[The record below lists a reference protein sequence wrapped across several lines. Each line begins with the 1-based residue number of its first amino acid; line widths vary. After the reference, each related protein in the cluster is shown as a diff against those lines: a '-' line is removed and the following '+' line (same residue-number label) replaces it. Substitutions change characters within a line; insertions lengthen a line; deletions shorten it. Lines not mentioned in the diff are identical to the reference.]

1 MSSVDERIVEMRFEN
16 DQFEKGVTTSLKT
29 LDKLKA
35 GLNLD
40 GAANSLNNLQTSAN
54 NLDISHISDG
64 VDKITDRFSLL
75 GIAADQVIR
84 MATNGLIGLGKS
96 LADTVKG
103 LTTDQILGGFSKYER
118 ETKSIQVLMNATG
131 KSMKEVLEYT
141 DKLKWYTDETS
152 YSYADIID
160 NIGKFTNAG
169 IPLDDAA
176 TSLIGISNAA
186 GLAGSSVQDATHAY
200 EGFSKAMGQH
210 YMDNRTWSWIKT
222 AHMDTIALKQEF
234 IDAAVEAKTLAKET
248 KLNKA
253 TKELETHYY
262 VADKRGRAIRK
273 YEVSAQNFESTLQ
286 YNHWLTDKVMTNGL
300 NKFGKATEQIY
311 QEYLRTGHLTSEI
324 IEEMGGDLDG
334 LGVKAFKASQEA
346 RTFTDAIDATKD
358 AVSTGWSTSFRYIF
372 GDYEEAVKLWSRVT
386 EELYDVFAG
395 GNGARNDMLKEWHDK
410 GGYKILWSSIEN
422 IWEAAKSIG
431 NSIKEVFD
439 EFFPPA
445 TSKKLLDITNRFHKL
460 STIIRDAFVVNDIEE
475 FKDTLEDLYL
485 NKIIKN
491 NEKAAKNLENI
502 KNIFSGL
509 FSVVKLGKSVFT
521 SFTKILSPLTRLF
534 GEMGKS
540 VFDLSGKIGKY
551 ITTLVDS
558 IINSETYGKVV
569 DKLTGYVDNF
579 TTFLIKGTKFAKD
592 FFKTFV
598 KTEVF
603 QNFLSQLK
611 SGAQSI
617 KKFFLPYINKAKEKI
632 DEFFK
637 TLTGLDKLNV
647 EEIVGKV
654 IDWFT
659 KFSNKV
665 TEIYGK
671 VKSFLSPALGIL
683 MAAYAR
689 LSPYIENAVNAV
701 KDFWDRMIVGK
712 QLGPYISQLFTD
724 WKGKFEKFANSA
736 KTFIENFS
744 FKDLW
749 NNVKNFFSP
758 VMDKI
763 DKWIEDVKTKLE
775 NLDLGKLA
783 AAGVTLAIIPTIVAI
798 AAAFGEAAKL
808 LKSTKGFVNNLSSL
822 ITKFKSGF
830 KTKLVEVAKAV
841 TMFAAAIGI
850 LAASFKLIST
860 VDADKVQSSLNV
872 LKWFGGGLAGI
883 TAVLGL
889 MGRFNLLGNIQ
900 SVGLALIELS
910 GALVILSSSFLILD
924 KANPENVTKN
934 LMILITLS
942 TLLMVISGLLG
953 KFVPEMTKG
962 SLGMVSFASSILLL
976 TMAVQKMSE
985 VDTTRFSA
993 SLGAVAMLI
1002 SMMAAVALLGGQVKF
1017 GSGIGLLGLVGGILL
1032 LVKLFEKL
1040 SDETIATL
1048 TEKAQKNLVFIAGT
1062 IGALIAL
1069 ALVARLGGD
1078 HASKT
1083 GTAIL
1088 AMAASVLLIYE
1099 AIKKLG
1105 NMDTAVLLKGGIAVA
1120 AILAFFTL
1128 LSKSTMYA
1136 GQSSGKAG
1144 LAILAMAAS
1153 LLVIYLAVKRF
1164 GQMNP
1169 QTMAKGLMGVIPILV
1184 TFGLAIRSLRN
1195 LKGVSGATG
1204 ALIGVAIVVGTVAA
1218 TLAYLSLFS
1227 WDQLKTSIVALAGTV
1242 AVLLGALRVA
1252 SGAKFDKSS
1261 VAGLVAGVMAIA
1273 AIGYSIGNIAQ
1284 FNWQNLAG
1292 AAGGISACLLALAG
1306 AMRIVAAGDFKQM
1319 GWDQFLTI
1327 AVGLA
1332 VMWVIGQ
1339 ILANLADKPWE
1350 SFLATSTAM
1359 SRLLIV
1365 LGGVGTGMAFAAM
1378 ALGACN
1384 FGLLMAGLGYLM
1396 IAIVSVAATFYGMA
1410 YLIDLFSG
1418 KGVDFENGAKIMG
1431 NAIGAFVGGV
1441 IGNGVAEA
1449 AKRMEDVGTSL
1460 TKFMKNAGEFFDGL
1474 SNMPPGVGT
1483 NLFDLTRAL
1492 TNFSKMG
1499 KDIKSGK
1506 DLGLDEMAGQLEQVS
1521 VALKTFGENS
1531 AGINLAN
1538 IQLAVDAGNMLNTLL
1553 SSLSGTGGLAQKIFG
1568 EKEWATLIDG
1578 LVGTGDKPGLC
1589 NALVEISKH
1598 DSSDINIKNIQHLV
1612 DAATPLKELLEA
1624 LPETGGFVQ
1633 KFTGELTWDVISNG
1647 LENFGNAL
1655 VKLSENGPSKINL
1668 TNIQNAVAAG
1678 TELNNLLKALPE
1690 EPTKL
1695 KKFFSGSEGPSW
1707 SVISTGLQEFGEAMT
1722 TFSGI
1727 VVGKFDADFVI
1738 AVNRIKNIPDVFVLL
1753 NDTMGND
1760 AEMSSVTGSIRMLS
1774 DALYIFN
1781 EQASKLKTE
1790 NIGKAVEFVTGING
1804 MVEQLSGVGEKIGSG
1819 FQTALLSVLSPDNAI
1834 SAATSYISALSGAL
1848 SNTYD
1853 VSTAGYSV
1861 ADAISAGVSS
1871 AVKFMSDIGLD
1882 YVSGLAEA
1890 INYNAPLKALPA
1902 GIGLAGQVISGLTGG
1917 AVAQAAEKAGNFIGD
1932 GFVAGIKAKNQAAY
1946 NAGVSLGNSA
1956 IEGARNATDEN
1967 SPSRVFMQ
1975 IGEYCGQG
1983 LAIGFNNST
1992 ANVRAASVKLAEE
2005 SLNASAETL
2014 KGFDNLSELNISS
2027 QPVITPVLDLT
2038 QVDLQAQKLNSILN
2052 GSAAVSLSGR
2062 INTDRRAQNIDDLIL
2077 VSSAILEEI
2086 REGHDLY
2093 FDDGA
2098 FAGRINRRLGVK
2110 I

>member
-64 VDKITDRFSLL
+64 VDKITDRFSIL
-75 GIAADQVIR
+75 GIMIDQVAR
-84 MATNGLIGLGKS
+84 RATDGLIQLGTKVANVVES
-96 LADTVKG
+96 LTI
-103 LTTDQILGGFSKYER
+103 DQIPVGFNKYER
-118 ETKSIQVLMNATG
+118 KVNSVQTIMNATSKDIDTVS
-131 KSMKEVLEYT
+131 KSL
-141 DKLKWYTDETS
+141 DKLNWYTDETS
-152 YSYADIID
+152 YSYTDMVD
-160 NIGKFTNAG
+160 NIGKFTSSG
-169 IPLDDAA
+169 VLLDEAV
-176 TSLIGISNAA
+176 TSMIGIANAA
-186 GLAGSSVQDATHAY
+186 GYAGANVQDASHAM
-200 EGFSKAMGQH
+200 EGFSKAMGQG
-210 YMDNRTWSWIKT
+210 YMSRQNWQWIRT
-222 AHMDTIALKQEF
+222 AHMDTVKFKEQMIE
-234 IDAAVEAKTLAKET
+234 AAVAEKTLAKVT
-248 KLNKA
+248 KKVNGEYKNF
-253 TKELETHYY
+253 YY
-262 VADKRGRAIRK
+262 VANKNGKPIKNLA
-273 YEVSAQNFESTLQ
+273 VSVEDFETNLAKG
-286 YNHWLTDKVMTNGL
+286 WLTKGTMNRALSEYG
-300 NKFGKATEQIY
+300 KFTEDIY
-311 QEYLRTGHLTSEI
+311 QEYLQTGDLTSDI
-324 IEEMGGDLDG
+324 IERLDDGTENLG
-334 LGVKAFKASQEA
+334 LKAFRASQEA
-346 RTFTDAIDATKD
+346 KTFSDAINSVKD
-358 AVSTGWSTSFRYIF
+358 AVSTGWMVSFEQIF
-372 GDYEEAVKLWSRVT
+372 GNYEETKKLWTNVAN
-386 EELYDVFAG
+386 ELWDVF
-395 GNGARNDMLKEWHDK
+395 NGDAERRNDMLKAWHDQ
-410 GGYKILWSSIEN
+410 GGYKMLWKSISN
-422 IWEAAKSIG
+422 IWEGTKAIG
-431 NSIKEVFD
+431 EAVKGVF
-439 EFFPPA
+439 EQFFPPM
-445 TSKKLLDITNRFHKL
+445 TTERLMKFTKKLSEFSIKFKNAFTFESLEELPKHIEQYLVDDIAKHNNKVKKNLSNITN
-460 STIIRDAFVVNDIEE
+460 A
-475 FKDTLEDLYL
+475 
-485 NKIIKN
+485 
-491 NEKAAKNLENI
+491 
-502 KNIFSGL
+502 FSGL
-509 FSVVKLGKSVFT
+509 FSIIKLGTTVFKSFLQIV
-521 SFTKILSPLTRLF
+521 SPLRKVF
-534 GEMGKS
+534 KS
-540 VFDLSGKIGKY
+540 LGSSLFDLVGNTGEY
-551 ITTLVDS
+551 ITKLVET
-558 IINSETYGKVV
+558 IITSEKYKKVV
-569 DKLTGYVDNF
+569 DTLTNYVD
-579 TTFLIKGTKFAKD
+579 KFANFILKAKD
-592 FFKTFV
+592 HIHKFIDALKRN
-598 KTEVF
+598 EV
-603 QNFLSQLK
+603 
-611 SGAQSI
+611 I
-617 KKFFLPYINKAKEKI
+617 KKFFDKIRDGINDTKNKLIPYVDKAKRKI
-632 DEFFK
+632 NEFFK
-637 TLTGLDKLNV
+637 
-647 EEIVGKV
+647 I
-654 IDWFT
+654 
-659 KFSNKV
+659 FSNNKEINYDQIINNLIDGFVKFKQKV
-665 TEIYGK
+665 TE
-671 VKSFLSPALGIL
+671 
-683 MAAYAR
+683 AYEA
-689 LSPYIENAVNAV
+689 I
-701 KDFWDRMIVGK
+701 KDFFAPTMDVLNSIYQKIKPHIEKVTNKIKQFWDNMIVGK
-712 QLGPYISQLFTD
+712 QLGPYIVSLF
-724 WKGKFEKFANSA
+724 GKFKTKFDEMCKAA
-736 KTFIENFS
+736 KSFIENFS

-758 VMDKI
+758 IMDKI

-783 AAGVTLAIIPTIVAI
+783 AAGITLAIIPTIIAI
-798 AAAFGEAAKL
+798 AAAFSEAAKL

-934 LMILITLS
+934 LMILVTLS
-942 TLLMVISGLLG
+942 ALLMTISGLLG

-1144 LAILAMAAS
+1144 FAILAMAAS

-1169 QTMAKGLMGVIPILV
+1169 QTMVKGLMGVIPILV

-1204 ALIGVAIVVGTVAA
+1204 ALIGVAIVVGTIAA

-1242 AVLLGALRVA
+1242 GALLWALRVA
-1252 SGAKFDKSS
+1252 SGAKFDRSS
-1261 VAGLVAGVMAIA
+1261 VAGLVAGVIAIG
-1273 AIGYSIGNIAQ
+1273 AIGYSIGNIAK
-1284 FNWQNLAG
+1284 FNWKDLAG

-1359 SRLLIV
+1359 SKLLIV

-1418 KGVDFENGAKIMG
+1418 KGADFENGAKIMG

-1474 SNMPPGVGT
+1474 SNIPPGVGT

-1882 YVSGLAEA
+1882 YVGGLAEA